1 MTIRQVFK
9 FMPIFDEKDAYLCLR
24 LCLSFQQNIGINIS
38 EKRLVILLF
47 ARKSVHLG
55 TLNELIWVL

>member
-1 MTIRQVFK
+1 MAIRQVFK

-38 EKRLVILLF
+38 EYFGKKAGYF
-47 ARKSVHLG
+47 AICEKERTFGHIK
-55 TLNELIWVL
+55 

>member
-1 MTIRQVFK
+1 
-9 FMPIFDEKDAYLCLR
+9 MPIFDGKDAYLCLR

-55 TLNELIWVL
+55 TLNKLIWVL